1 MSAEVDR
8 VLRDAVA
15 QGDVPMVV
23 GMAADE
29 GGVIYEGAAG
39 PRRVDGAG
47 GVTPD
52 DVFRIASMTKMVTTV
67 AALQLVDHGTVDLDA
82 PVDSY
87 CPEFGTVAVLDG
99 FDGDTPRL
107 RPPSRRATVRDLMT
121 HTSGLAYWFWSP
133 EIIRW
138 EETTGTPNVLSGSN
152 AIFNAPMVVD
162 PGTRFQYGINT
173 DWLGRV
179 VEAASGLALDKYFAE
194 NILEP
199 LGMTKTTFQPT
210 DQERA
215 QAVPVHGRDDGGNW
229 VVTDV
234 DLAVDPQYWAGGHG
248 LFSTPRDYLAFQR
261 MLLGGGALGDVRL
274 LRPSTVDA
282 AFANQIGDLDFP
294 PALAPADPSVICDFN
309 VGPGFKF
316 GLGLLLNTEPAPGA
330 RAAGTGAWAGIF
342 NTHFW
347 VDRTSGLTGAI
358 YTQTLPFADPRP
370 FGVYAN
376 FEGALYA
383 SR

>member
-1 MSAEVDR
+1 MSAEIDR
-8 VLRDAVA
+8 VLQDAVA

-23 GMAADE
+23 AMAADE

-39 PRRVDGAG
+39 PRRVDSSGE
-47 GVTPD
+47 VTAD
-52 DVFRIASMTKMVTTV
+52 DLFRIASMTKMVTTV
-67 AALQLVDHGTVDLDA
+67 AALRLFDQGTLDLDA

-87 CPEFGTVAVLDG
+87 CPQFATVSVLDG
-99 FDGDTPRL
+99 FDGDVPRL
-107 RPPSRRATVRDLMT
+107 RPPSRPPTVRELMT

-133 EIIRW
+133 DIIRW
-138 EETTGTPNVLSGSN
+138 EAETGTPNVLSGSN
-152 AIFNAPMVVD
+152 AIFTAPMIAD
-162 PGTRFQYGINT
+162 PGTRFQYGIST

-179 VEAASGLALDKYFAE
+179 VEATSGLALDKYVGE

-215 QAVPVHGRDDGGNW
+215 RAVPVHQRDEDGNW

-234 DLAVDPQYWAGGHG
+234 DFAAEPEYWAGGHG

-274 LRPSTVDA
+274 LRASTVDA
-282 AFANQIGDLDFP
+282 AFANQIGALDFP
-294 PALAPADPSVICDFN
+294 PAIAPADPSVICDFN

-330 RAAGTGAWAGIF
+330 RAAMTGAWAGIF
-342 NTHFW
+342 NSHFW
-347 VDRTSGLTGAI
+347 IDRSSGLTGAI
-358 YTQTLPFADPRP
+358 YTQTLPFADPRV
-370 FGVYAN
+370 FSVYPN
-376 FEGALYA
+376 FEAALYA